1 MNTNKNQY
9 YLNKILIMLSCSVIL
24 LLSCCGYSTHSILPP
39 NLKTIAIPVVNNQ
52 TIKPGLGDMLT
63 SQLIDDFTQDRNLKV
78 TPIDKAN
85 IVLNCAIKDYEKTP
99 QSYNSDQT
107 VIAYKITLTAGIVAT
122 DNTKSASLWEGDIS
136 SWITYDAA
144 SETEDIGIDRAIKK
158 LSQDILRK
166 TLTSW

>member
-1 MNTNKNQY
+1 
-9 YLNKILIMLSCSVIL
+9 
-24 LLSCCGYSTHSILPP
+24 
-39 NLKTIAIPVVNNQ
+39 
-52 TIKPGLGDMLT
+52 MLT

-85 IVLNCAIKDYEKTP
+85 IVLNCAINNYEKTP
-99 QSYNSDQT
+99 QSYNADQT
-107 VIAYKITLTAGIVAT
+107 VIAYRITLTASVVAM

-144 SETEDIGIDRAIKK
+144 SETEDIGIARAIEK

-166 TLTSW
+166 TLTAW